1 MAVPLMFS
9 AFVMNTAS
17 HILHGPWRRA
27 NARQV
32 DFNSLDVWIDLV
44 KTLERGLFDVI
55 FFADVHGVYGP
66 RGGSFAKH
74 VESGLQIP
82 SNDPSV
88 ILSALASHTE
98 HLGLAMTS
106 SIVQEQPFNFAR
118 KMSTLDH
125 ASKGRIAWNIVTN
138 GLPNGARN
146 FGFDDL
152 PSHELRYAMAE
163 EYVEVTY
170 KLWEGSWDDGALVQD
185 RKSGQHSDSSRVHR
199 IDHFGQYY
207 SVEGPHLVSPSPQ
220 RTPLLFQ
227 AGSSSTGMAFAAA
240 HAEAVFLVAPSP
252 ANARSVIE
260 NIHQHMLSRGRAPE
274 DIRFFQG
281 LSFVIGSTEDEVARK
296 DRELDED
303 IDEEAM
309 VAHLGGI
316 MDIEI
321 EGVQLDAPISALET
335 EGSKSLLDWVRAAV
349 TDREPVVRD
358 IGKLLGRASRVSG
371 TPEQIA
377 DALAVWQASGING
390 INLVNATIPGS
401 YSEFIEHVMPV
412 LRTRGLA
419 HNEYSAGT
427 LRQKVFGRAELP
439 QSHPAAAWRGAFKN

>member
-1 MAVPLMFS
+1 LPSFEERVSGFAEPVHSGCIRKKPGSVNRTRCENIHIGGNGCGISKWRVLPPPLDPGKHHSYSVSIRANARRRVQLNAARCPARTDQSGETQMTDPLMFS

-17 HILHGPWRRA
+17 HILHGAWRRA
-27 NARQV
+27 DARQV
-32 DFNSLDVWIDLV
+32 DFNSLDVWTDLV

-125 ASKGRIAWNIVTN
+125 ATKGRIAWNIVTN

-146 FGFDDL
+146 FGYDDL
-152 PSHELRYAMAE
+152 PAHELRYKMAD
-163 EYVEVTY
+163 EYVEVAY

-185 RKSGQHSDSSRVHR
+185 RKSGRHGDPSRVHR
-199 IDHFGQYY
+199 IDHVGQYY

-227 AGSSSTGMAFAAA
+227 AGSSPTGMAFAAA
-240 HAEAVFLVAPSP
+240 HAEAVFLIAPSP
-252 ANARSVIE
+252 ANAHSVIE
-260 NIHQHMLSRGRAPE
+260 NIHRLMASHGRSPD

-281 LSFVIGSTEDEVARK
+281 FSFVIG
-296 DRELDED
+296 
-303 IDEEAM
+303 I
-309 VAHLGGI
+309 
-316 MDIEI
+316 
-321 EGVQLDAPISALET
+321 
-335 EGSKSLLDWVRAAV
+335 
-349 TDREPVVRD
+349 
-358 IGKLLGRASRVSG
+358 
-371 TPEQIA
+371 
-377 DALAVWQASGING
+377 
-390 INLVNATIPGS
+390 
-401 YSEFIEHVMPV
+401 
-412 LRTRGLA
+412 
-419 HNEYSAGT
+419 
-427 LRQKVFGRAELP
+427 
-439 QSHPAAAWRGAFKN
+439 